1 MNNDL
6 DYKNAE
12 VIAKYPVEESLNTL
26 LNCLDARQKDRN
38 LTTFDIRNSMCAVI
52 HSCIMMCKQ
61 LDQTI
66 TDTKM
71 MVGDIKEVRQD
82 DSEVIWGLE
91 DNRPKVSDVEFL
103 EQTKDWYEN
112 QALGLI
118 SLIWI
123 NCEVTHTSCLL
134 FLSPKSTYGRSA
146 KQKKV
151 MKESMT
157 NDYYKFIVMAQDNM
171 PSELNGLVNTF
182 KEERQGYSYTKT
194 KMVNK
199 FDEIA
204 PVKQFDMLEKAVMT
218 KVIQQND
225 RENKFDI
232 MLDKQP
238 VIIKEQVNK

>member
-1 MNNDL
+1 M
-6 DYKNAE
+6 
-12 VIAKYPVEESLNTL
+12 
-26 LNCLDARQKDRN
+26 
-38 LTTFDIRNSMCAVI
+38 
-52 HSCIMMCKQ
+52 
-61 LDQTI
+61 
-66 TDTKM
+66 
-71 MVGDIKEVRQD
+71 
-82 DSEVIWGLE
+82 
-91 DNRPKVSDVEFL
+91 
-103 EQTKDWYEN
+103 
-112 QALGLI
+112 
-118 SLIWI
+118 
-123 NCEVTHTSCLL
+123 L